1 MSIELMTA
9 VRKLD
14 VTPCGK
20 KFVLFALADYA
31 DEAGS
36 CWPSMETLATY
47 TGQSV
52 RAVKRH
58 VQALEDDGF
67 IQRARTRNNAGQL
80 GQYRYKI
87 HQGPIWP
94 EANLTRGQNVQKPEA
109 NLARHNHQTSSKELE
124 PLEGKQ
130 ASKRGS
136 RIKIETLPESWE
148 AFAIENGLTR
158 EGAQHEFAKF
168 RDHFL
173 SVSGQRAIK
182 TDWLATWRNWIRNSA
197 QYGRRP
203 SNADAKLANA
213 ASRRDAWLDAIDENQ
228 P

>member
-14 VTPCGK
+14 VTPSGK

-36 CWPSMETLATY
+36 CWPSMNTLAQY

-52 RAVKRH
+52 TAVKRH
-58 VQALEDDGF
+58 VKALEGEGF
-67 IQRARTRNNAGQL
+67 IERTRTRNNSGQL

-87 HQGPIWP
+87 HQRPIWP

-109 NLARHNHQTSSKELE
+109 NLAPHNHHTSSKELE

-130 ASKRGS
+130 ASKRGT
-136 RIKIETLPESWE
+136 RIKIETLPESWK

-158 EGAQHEFAKF
+158 DGAQHEFDKF

-173 SVSGQRAIK
+173 ATSGQRAVK
-182 TDWLATWRNWIRNSA
+182 SDWLATWRNWVRNSA
-197 QYGRRP
+197 KYGRRP
-203 SNADAKLANA
+203 TAADAKLANA
-213 ASRRDAWLDAIDENQ
+213 ASRRDAWLDAINEN
-228 P
+228 